1 MPTLSQVFAF
11 VSRTWQGWLL
21 GLIVVLLFMFGLR
34 MPALVYLF
42 PDVDVLKQQT
52 YFTLSLFSHG
62 FMSWITAWSIF
73 QMFYGLK
80 HRLMGASLAAVPLT
94 DPFDR
99 HLLVLALL
107 LSGFSWYGV
116 VIGVIGSFS
125 DRPIDTRLVLTSL
138 LIGTAG
144 TSLYFFLG
152 MLLDRIKRGFG
163 FWLLLLLQALYFAGT
178 NSLQSFAFMLEG
190 RLSRTQVLL
199 NALLIVASIFAAV
212 VVLRPRAQNTHISP
226 RHIFALC
233 LLAMT
238 VATLAAPSIYAAF
251 IFFVWPIDTAFG
263 PAFMPEMAI
272 SLFALVIEILSLLG
286 VAWLFL
292 GNLKNCLAAWDIVLG
307 LVAILVATEIQV
319 LMGTGFWPGFWP
331 LHFVLLAWAASE
343 LRHALPA
350 TPPKPPVDDALDESF
365 RRGWR

>member
-1 MPTLSQVFAF
+1 MPTPSQFFAF
-11 VSRTWQGWLL
+11 VYRTRKKWLL
-21 GLIVVLLFMFGLR
+21 GLGVVLLFMLGIR

-42 PDVDVLKQQT
+42 PDVDILLQQPF
-52 YFTLSLFSHG
+52 FTMSLFSHG

-73 QMFYGLK
+73 QLYYALK
-80 HRLMGASLAAVPLT
+80 HRLVGESNAAVPLT
-94 DPFDR
+94 DPFDLR
-99 HLLVLALL
+99 LLVLALL
-107 LSGFSWYGV
+107 LSAFSWYGV
-116 VIGVIGSFS
+116 VVGVIGSFS
-125 DRPIDTRLVLTSL
+125 DRPIDTRLVFTSL

-178 NSLQSFAFMLEG
+178 SSLQSIAFMLEG
-190 RLSRTQVLL
+190 TLSRNQLLL

-233 LLAMT
+233 LLAT
-238 VATLAAPSIYAAF
+238 SVATLAAPSIYAAF
-251 IFFVWPIDTAFG
+251 IFFVWPIDTAMG
-263 PAFMPEMAI
+263 PAFMQEKAI
-272 SLFALVIEILSLLG
+272 SLFALVIEILALLG

-292 GNLKNCLAAWDIVLG
+292 GSLKNCLANWDIVLG
-307 LVAILVATEIQV
+307 LVAILVAAEIQI
-319 LMGTGFWPGFWP
+319 LMGTGFWPSFWP

-343 LRHALPA
+343 LRHALPVSK
-350 TPPKPPVDDALDESF
+350 PKPPVEDALDEGF